1 MLNIFKI
8 LILFLGLSYLIVLV
22 GLYAFQ
28 RSLLY
33 EPSENNYLDGETLFT
48 DIKEVHIST
57 SDNYSLKSWYHFKN
71 QNYKTLLFLHGNA
84 GVLENRIYKLNK
96 LKDLNVNFLI
106 FSWRGFSGNSGSP
119 NERGLY
125 DDANSAVKWLNKK
138 GVGDQEIV
146 LYGESLGSA
155 VAVEISQHKNF
166 AGIIL
171 ESPFTSMIDVGRHYY
186 PYVPVRL
193 ILKDK
198 FETKKKIKNINFPL
212 LVMHG
217 KLDKIVPF
225 TMGKII
231 FDLAN
236 QPKFYFFPN
245 YDDHMMNYDQNLL
258 NAVNKF
264 LNSLN

>member
-28 RSLLY
+28 RNLLY
-33 EPSENNYLDGETLFT
+33 EPSENNYLDGETLSA
-48 DIKEVHIST
+48 DIQEVYIST
-57 SDNYSLKSWYHFKN
+57 SENYSLKGWYHFKN
-71 QNYKTLLFLHGNA
+71 KNYKTLLFFHGNA
-84 GVLENRIYKLNK
+84 GVLGNRIHKLNK
-96 LKDLNVNFLI
+96 LKDLNINFLI
-106 FSWRGFSGNSGSP
+106 FAWRGFSGNSGSP
-119 NERGLY
+119 SEQGLY
-125 DDANSAVKWLNKK
+125 DDANSAVKWLNREGIK
-138 GVGDQEIV
+138 DEEIV

-155 VAVEISQHKNF
+155 VAVEIAQHQSF

-186 PYVPVRL
+186 PYVPVKL

-198 FETKKKIKNINFPL
+198 FETEKKIKNINFPL

-217 KLDKIVPF
+217 KLDQVVPF
-225 TMGKII
+225 VMGKRI
-231 FDLAN
+231 FDLGN
-236 QPKFYFFPN
+236 RPKFYFFPN

-258 NAVNKF
+258 NAVNQF
-264 LNSLN
+264 LTSLN

>member
-8 LILFLGLSYLIVLV
+8 LILFLGLFYLIVLV
-22 GLYAFQ
+22 GLYTFQ
-28 RSLLY
+28 RNLLY

-48 DIKEVHIST
+48 DIKEVYIST
-57 SDNYSLKSWYHFKN
+57 SDNYSLKGWYHFKN

-84 GVLENRIYKLNK
+84 GVLGNRIYKLNK
-96 LKDLNVNFLI
+96 LKDLDINFLI
-106 FSWRGFSGNSGSP
+106 FAWRGFSGNSGSP
-119 NERGLY
+119 SERGLY
-125 DDANSAVKWLNKK
+125 DDANSAVKWLHKK

-155 VAVEISQHKNF
+155 VAVEIAQHKNF

-225 TMGKII
+225 VMGKRI

-245 YDDHMMNYDQNLL
+245 YDDHMMNYDQNLINVL
-258 NAVNKF
+258 NKF
-264 LNSLN
+264 LNGLN

>member
-22 GLYAFQ
+22 GLYTFQ
-28 RSLLY
+28 RNLLY
-33 EPSENNYLDGETLFT
+33 EPSENNYLDGETLSA
-48 DIKEVHIST
+48 DIKEVYILT
-57 SDNYSLKSWYHFKN
+57 SDNYSLKGWYHFKN
-71 QNYKTLLFLHGNA
+71 KNYKTLLFLHGNA
-84 GVLENRIYKLNK
+84 GVLGNRIHKLNK
-96 LKDLNVNFLI
+96 LKDLNINFLI
-106 FSWRGFSGNSGSP
+106 FAWRGFSGNSGSP
-119 NERGLY
+119 SERGLY
-125 DDANSAVKWLNKK
+125 DDANSAVKWLNQE
-138 GVGDQEIV
+138 GVKDQEIV

-155 VAVEISQHKNF
+155 VAVEIAQHKSF

-171 ESPFTSMIDVGRHYY
+171 ESPFTSMIDVGKHYY
-186 PYVPVRL
+186 PYVPVKL

-198 FETKKKIKNINFPL
+198 FETKKKIENINFPL

-225 TMGKII
+225 AMGKRI
-231 FDLAN
+231 FDLGN

-245 YDDHMMNYDQNLL
+245 YDDHMMNYDENLL

-264 LNSLN
+264 LISLN

>member
-1 MLNIFKI
+1 MAI
-8 LILFLGLSYLIVLV
+8 
-22 GLYAFQ
+22 
-28 RSLLY
+28 
-33 EPSENNYLDGETLFT
+33 
-48 DIKEVHIST
+48 
-57 SDNYSLKSWYHFKN
+57 
-71 QNYKTLLFLHGNA
+71 
-84 GVLENRIYKLNK
+84 
-96 LKDLNVNFLI
+96 
-106 FSWRGFSGNSGSP
+106 
-119 NERGLY
+119 
-125 DDANSAVKWLNKK
+125 
-138 GVGDQEIV
+138 EI
-146 LYGESLGSA
+146 A
-155 VAVEISQHKNF
+155 QHQSF

-186 PYVPVRL
+186 PYVPVKL

-198 FETKKKIKNINFPL
+198 FETEKKIKNINFPL

-258 NAVNKF
+258 NEVNKF
-264 LNSLN
+264 LNNLN